1 MASSLSGGRTASSVH
16 VGRQPIHDAQGHL
29 HGYELLFRDTATA
42 TSADADADG
51 DAATTATILAAF
63 SEFGTENLL
72 GGRTGYINVTRAFLV
87 GELPLPFPPDNAVLE
102 VLESVHVDA
111 PVVAGAARLAAEGY
125 RLALDD
131 FTWSPDSVP
140 LLRFADLV
148 KIDVLAMPWDE
159 VLETVE
165 RCKPYGVRLLAE
177 KVEDEPM
184 LRQCLA
190 EGFELFQGYHLGRP
204 ETLTAETLTP
214 VHALTL
220 DLLGR
225 LGSPSSSAAD
235 VDDIVRRDPALSY
248 RLLRIANSAADGA
261 GGTGGAGQVSS
272 VRDALVMVGVA
283 KLRAWLVL
291 LSLGAASSDDDI
303 TGALTRARTCEQVAL
318 AAGTVRPD
326 VAFTFGLLH
335 GVADALGLSPAAMLA
350 RMPSLSPDLA
360 DALGGAPGPLRE
372 VLDAVL
378 AYERADLDALDR
390 ASVPLA
396 TMAEAY
402 LSALAWTTETSRAAS
417 S

>member
-1 MASSLSGGRTASSVH
+1 MASSPVSGGRTASSSVH

-42 TSADADADG
+42 TSADADGDG
-51 DAATTATILAAF
+51 ATTATILAAF
-63 SEFGTENLL
+63 SEFGSENLL

-87 GELPLPFPPDNAVLE
+87 GELPLPFAPENAVLE
-102 VLESVHVDA
+102 VLETVRVDA
-111 PVVAGAARLAAEGY
+111 PVVAGAGRLAAEGY

-148 KIDVLAMPWDE
+148 KIDVLAMPWEE
-159 VLETVE
+159 VLTTVE
-165 RCKPYGVRLLAE
+165 RCRPYGVRFLAE
-177 KVEDEPM
+177 KVEDEPT
-184 LRQCLA
+184 LRRCLD

-214 VHALTL
+214 VYALTL

-225 LGSPSSSAAD
+225 LGDPSATAGD
-235 VDDIVRRDPALSY
+235 VEDVVRSDPALSY
-248 RLLRIANSAADGA
+248 RLLRIANSAASGVRQ
-261 GGTGGAGQVSS
+261 QVSS
-272 VRDALVMVGVA
+272 VRDALVLVGVA

-291 LSLGAASSDDDI
+291 LSLGTEGSGDDI
-303 TGALTRARTCEQVAL
+303 AGALTRARTCEQVARS
-318 AAGTVRPD
+318 AGTARPD
-326 VAFTFGLLH
+326 VAFTVGLLH
-335 GVADALGLSPAAMLA
+335 GVAEALRLPPATMLE

-360 DALGGAPGPLRE
+360 DALGGAPGPLRQ

-378 AYERADLDALDR
+378 AYERADLTALER
-390 ASVPLA
+390 APVPLSV
-396 TMAEAY
+396 MAEAY